1 MKNSAI
7 TAFLGWGV
15 CCPGRF
21 VGFLCL
27 AQVVENLA
35 GPCPGWALLRLRS
48 LPPVEGTSV
57 TSAPSFESFSKE
69 CCAFFFPA
77 GFESVE
83 KFPCN
88 LLEFVLCSRGCL
100 GMKTV
105 LFFFFLNDLI
115 DLQKNHIKTAP
126 GAWPGCPRFL
136 YLWSGIAGLRWCL
149 ANSPWLSVGTRMER
163 EGEVGGGLECFE
175 KAELCFYP

>member
-105 LFFFFLNDLI
+105 LFFFFLKWSHRSSKESH
-115 DLQKNHIKTAP
+115 KN
-126 GAWPGCPRFL
+126 CSR
-136 YLWSGIAGLRWCL
+136 GLARLPTFPLPLVWDCRTEMVSCQQPL
-149 ANSPWLSVGTRMER
+149 AVRGDKDGKRR
-163 EGEVGGGLECFE
+163 GGGRGIGML
-175 KAELCFYP
+175 